1 MENIDGVGFMGAV
14 SGDGRVVGGTLTKL
28 VETEY
33 GPVDQERA
41 AIWTRSGG
49 WKKIADEKFQGCDIF
64 QTSVFDV
71 NRDGSAAVG
80 LAFED
85 CSHVYAFKWT
95 PKQRHAQARQD
106 QRGRGTRQCR
116 LG

>member
-1 MENIDGVGFMGAV
+1 MASGFMGAV

-33 GPVDQERA
+33 GPMDQERA
-41 AIWTRSGG
+41 ALWTRSGG
-49 WKKIADEKFQGCDIF
+49 WKKIANETWPGCDIF

-80 LAFED
+80 SCVRRLFACLRIQVDAED
-85 CSHVYAFKWT
+85 RNTK
-95 PKQRHAQARQD
+95 ARQD
-106 QRGRGTRQCR
+106 QRQTGAGQCR